1 MTKYFFT
8 LITLLSAFAV
18 QAQQTTDS
26 LAQALMNRAI
36 VVRNFGKSLPQEK
49 VYVHMD
55 NTSYYQ
61 GDKIWFQCY
70 VVTADKNHPTDLS
83 KTLYVEL
90 LNPEGDIIE
99 KHTLPIIN
107 GRAHGD
113 FSLVHLPFHS
123 GFYEVRAYTRY
134 MINFGDDTIFSRV
147 FPVFDLPEQVGNYTE
162 RKMTHMKSI
171 NAKYKVKR
179 DIEKREKSVNVKFYP
194 EGGNLVAGLSSRV
207 AFEATNA
214 NGTPIKV
221 EGKILKQDGSEAA
234 TFTVRHEGRGSFNY
248 TPALGDKAEVK
259 YGNRTFS
266 FDMPTIKEQGI
277 VMSVDNITSKDSVLV
292 TLHKSPELDL
302 PLIGA
307 ATISAG
313 KLSSFAMLSTKQ
325 ETPLKFS
332 IAKSDL
338 TAGVSRIV
346 ITTPEGDILADRL
359 IFTNPG
365 EVANIELRSD
375 KPSYQPYDPIKLDFN
390 ITDNEGKPVQT
401 TMSVAVRD
409 GDNCMESHTN
419 ILTDLLLMSEIKGYV
434 HRPAYY
440 FESDDEEHR
449 TALDELLM
457 VQGWRRYDWEVWSG
471 QAPFKLRYTPEQGIA
486 VNGTVLHY
494 SSNKPVSNIYLSSML
509 SLRDDPAALDGD
521 ENTKPSDN
529 THIGIVNV
537 DESGRFEF
545 TANVAGKWNLV
556 LGVTNDKNKA
566 KSSRILID
574 RGFSPK
580 PKSYKPFD
588 MQISSDSLPT
598 EKESLPQIVAD
609 TASDNGLINFT
620 EEEAAK
626 LLSERTHQIKE
637 VVVKSDDESH
647 EKRVYNARA
656 NAMKYYDI
664 ETELS
669 NFEDSG
675 ETINDIYQ
683 LLVALDDN
691 FFIERSANAIAP
703 ESVTDSAYKHS
714 WYLTYKTKEPLFIM
728 NYEQDHGDIPWWDAI
743 ELLAIKSIY
752 ISEDEETIMKWAD
765 PHKITQLEATRKY
778 SAVIF
783 IEMHPL
789 GKVPAKP
796 RRGVR
801 KTWINGYSTPVEF
814 YSPDYSLLPKD
825 ADYRRTL
832 YWNPNVATDNEGKA
846 SIEFYNNQSCR
857 NIDISAETLTKSG
870 GLGAVAK

>member
-1 MTKYFFT
+1 MKHFLTFIT
-8 LITLLSAFAV
+8 ILISISSF
-18 QAQQTTDS
+18 AQQATDS
-26 LAQALMNRAI
+26 LAEHLMQRAI
-36 VVRNFGKSLPQEK
+36 TIRNFGQSLPQEK

-70 VVTADKNHPTDLS
+70 VVTADKNEPTSLS

-90 LNPEGDIIE
+90 LNPEGDVIE
-99 KHTLPIIN
+99 KHTLPIVD
-107 GRAHGD
+107 GRCNGD

-123 GFYEVRAYTRY
+123 GFYEIRAFTRY

-147 FPVFDLPEQVGNYTE
+147 FPVFDLPEVVGDYAE

-171 NAKYKVKR
+171 NAKYKVNR
-179 DIEKREKSVNVKFYP
+179 EIEKREKSVNVKFYP
-194 EGGNLVAGLSSRV
+194 EGGNMVAGLPSRI

-221 EGKILKQDGSEAA
+221 EGKILSAAGNQVA
-234 TFTVRHEGRGSFNY
+234 TFKVNHEGRGSFTY
-248 TPALGDKAEVK
+248 TPNIGDKAEVR
-259 YGNRTFS
+259 YGDKTFS
-266 FDMPTIKEQGI
+266 FELPEIKEQGFVI
-277 VMSVDNITSKDSVLV
+277 NVDNISSQDSLFV
-292 TLHKSPELDL
+292 TLQKTPGLEL

-313 KLSSFAMLSTKQ
+313 KLSSFAMLDTQQNS
-325 ETPLKFS
+325 PLRFS
-332 IAKSDL
+332 IAKSEL
-338 TAGVSRIV
+338 PSGVSRIV
-346 ITTPEGDILADRL
+346 ISSPEGNILADRL
-359 IFTNPG
+359 FFAHSG
-365 EVANIELRSD
+365 DVANIQIHSD
-375 KPSYQPYDPIKLDFN
+375 KTSYEPYDAVKLDFN
-390 ITDNEGKPVQT
+390 ITDDEGKPVET

-409 GDNCMESHTN
+409 GDNCLESHTN

-440 FESDDEEHR
+440 FEADDIEHR

-457 VQGWRRYDWEVWSG
+457 VQGWRRYDWDTWSG
-471 QAPFKLRYTPEQGIA
+471 QKPFKLRYTPEQGIS
-486 VNGTVLHY
+486 VNGTVLNY
-494 SSNKPVSNIYLSSML
+494 TSNKPVSNIYLSSML
-509 SLRDDPAALDGD
+509 SLRDDPAATDGD

-537 DESGRFEF
+537 GEDGRFEF
-545 TANVAGKWNLV
+545 TTGVTGKWNLV

-580 PKSYKPFD
+580 PKNYRVSD
-588 MQISSDSLPT
+588 MQISSDNISSNKEDLP
-598 EKESLPQIVAD
+598 PIVAD

-620 EEEAAK
+620 EEEASK

-637 VVVKSDDESH
+637 VVVTGEEESH
-647 EKRVYNARA
+647 EKMVYKARA

-683 LLVALDDN
+683 LLSALDDN
-691 FFIERSANAIAP
+691 FFIERSENAIAP
-703 ESVTDSAYKHS
+703 KSITDSEYKHS
-714 WYLTYKTKEPLFIM
+714 WFLTYKTKEPLFII
-728 NYEQDHGDIPWWDAI
+728 NYQQDHGDIPWWDAI

-765 PHKITQLEATRKY
+765 PHKISQLEATRRY

-801 KTWINGYSTPVEF
+801 KTWIDGYSTPVEF

-825 ADYRRTL
+825 EDYRRTL
-832 YWNPNVATDNEGKA
+832 YWNPIVKTDGDGKA
-846 SIEFYNNQSCR
+846 TVEFYNNSSCR

>member
-1 MTKYFFT
+1 MKHFFS
-8 LITLLSAFAV
+8 LIALFLSITAFA
-18 QAQQTTDS
+18 QPATDS
-26 LAQALMNRAI
+26 LAEHLMNRAI
-36 VVRNFGKSLPQEK
+36 TIRNFGRSLPQEK

-70 VVTADKNHPTDLS
+70 VVTADKNEPTSLS

-90 LNPEGDIIE
+90 LNPEGDVIE
-99 KHTLPIIN
+99 KHTLPIVE
-107 GRAHGD
+107 GRCHGD

-123 GFYEVRAYTRY
+123 GFYELRAYTRY
-134 MINFGDDTIFSRV
+134 MINFGEETIFSRV
-147 FPVFDLPEQVGNYTE
+147 FPVFDLPETEGDYTE

-171 NAKYKVKR
+171 SAKYRVNR
-179 DIEKREKSVNVKFYP
+179 EIEKREKSVNVKFYP
-194 EGGNLVAGLSSRV
+194 EGGNLVAGLPSHV

-214 NGTPIKV
+214 NGTPINV
-221 EGKILKQDGSEAA
+221 EGKIISATGAEVA
-234 TFTVRHEGRGSFNY
+234 TFSVRHEGRGSFTY
-248 TPALGDKAEVK
+248 TPSSGDKAEVK

-266 FDMPTIKEQGI
+266 FDLPQMKAQGI
-277 VMSVDNITSKDSVLV
+277 VMAVDNTTSQDSVYV
-292 TLHKSPELDL
+292 TLHKSPELEL
-302 PLIGA
+302 PLVGA

-313 KLSSFAMLSTKQ
+313 KLSSFSMLNTSQDNSLRFT
-325 ETPLKFS
+325 
-332 IAKSDL
+332 IAKNELPS
-338 TAGVSRIV
+338 GVSRIV
-346 ITTPEGDILADRL
+346 ITNPAGEVLADRL
-359 IFTNPG
+359 IFAHTG
-365 EVANIELRSD
+365 DVANINIQSD
-375 KPSYQPYDPIKLDFN
+375 KPIYEPYEAVKLDFN
-390 ITDNEGKPVQT
+390 ITDKDGKPIET
-401 TMSVAVRD
+401 SMSLAVRD
-409 GDNCMESHTN
+409 GDNCLESHTN
-419 ILTDLLLMSEIKGYV
+419 IMTDLLLMSEIKGYV
-434 HRPAYY
+434 HRPTYY
-440 FESDDEEHR
+440 FEADDEAHR
-449 TALDELLM
+449 IALDELLM
-457 VQGWRRYDWEVWSG
+457 VQGWRRYDWGVWAG
-471 QAPFKLRYTPEQGIA
+471 TQPFKLRYTPEQGIA
-486 VNGTVLHY
+486 VNGTVLNY
-494 SSNKPVSNIYLSSML
+494 TSDKPVSNIYLSSML
-509 SLRDDPAALDGD
+509 SLHDDPAATDGD

-529 THIGIVNV
+529 THIGIVTV
-537 DESGRFEF
+537 GEDGRFEF
-545 TANVAGKWNLV
+545 TANVVGKWNLV
-556 LGVTNDKNKA
+556 LGVTNDKSKA

-580 PKSYKPFD
+580 PKSYKVSD
-588 MQISSDSLPT
+588 MQISSDNLSSN
-598 EKESLPQIVAD
+598 KEELPQIVAD

-637 VVVKSDDESH
+637 VVVKSDDESQ
-647 EKRVYNARA
+647 EKRIYNARA

-691 FFIERSANAIAP
+691 FFVERSENAIAP
-703 ESVTDSAYKHS
+703 QSVTDSEYKHS
-714 WYLTYKTKEPLFIM
+714 WFLTYKTKEPLFII
-728 NYEQDHGDIPWWDAI
+728 NYQPDHGDIPWWDAI

-765 PHKITQLEATRKY
+765 PHKISQLEATRKY

-825 ADYRRTL
+825 EDYRRTL
-832 YWNPNVATDNEGKA
+832 YWNPNVKTDSEGKA
-846 SIEFYNNQSCR
+846 TVEFYNNGSCR

-870 GLGAVAK
+870 GLGAVSR

>member
-1 MTKYFFT
+1 MKQI
-8 LITLLSAFAV
+8 LTLLILLVSISTY
-18 QAQQTTDS
+18 AQQPADS
-26 LAQALMNRAI
+26 LAEHLMNKAI
-36 VVRNFGKSLPQEK
+36 TIRNFGQSLPQEK

-70 VVTADKNHPTDLS
+70 VVTADKNEPTNLS

-90 LNPEGDIIE
+90 LNPEGDVIE
-99 KHTLPIIN
+99 KHTLPIID
-107 GRAHGD
+107 GRCNGD

-123 GFYEVRAYTRY
+123 GFYEIRAFTRY
-134 MINFGDDTIFSRV
+134 MINFGDETIFSRV
-147 FPVFDLPEQVGNYTE
+147 FPVFDLPEVVGNYTE

-171 NAKYKVKR
+171 DAKYRVNR
-179 DIEKREKSVNVKFYP
+179 EIEKREKSVNVKFYP
-194 EGGNLVAGLSSRV
+194 EGGNMVAGLPSRV

-221 EGKILKQDGSEAA
+221 EGKIISSTGDQVA
-234 TFTVRHEGRGSFNY
+234 TFAVRHEGRGSFIY
-248 TPALGDKAEVK
+248 TPTSGDKAEVK
-259 YGNRTFS
+259 YGNKTFS
-266 FDMPTIKEQGI
+266 FDLPEIKEQGI
-277 VMSVDNITSKDSVLV
+277 VMNVDNISSPDSVFV
-292 TLHKSPELDL
+292 TLHKTPELEL
-302 PLIGA
+302 PLVGA
-307 ATISAG
+307 TTISGG
-313 KLSSFAMLSTKQ
+313 KLSNFAMLNANQTS
-325 ETPLKFS
+325 PLRFS
-332 IAKSDL
+332 IAKNELSS
-338 TAGVSRIV
+338 GVSRIV
-346 ITTPEGDILADRL
+346 ISDPAGSILADRL
-359 IFTNPG
+359 IFAHSG
-365 EVANIELRSD
+365 EVAHIKIQSD
-375 KPSYQPYDPIKLDFN
+375 KSAYEPYEAVQLNFD
-390 ITDNEGKPVQT
+390 ITDKEGKPIET

-409 GDNCMESHTN
+409 GDNCLESRNN

-434 HRPAYY
+434 HRPDYY
-440 FESDDEEHR
+440 FESDDEAHR

-457 VQGWRRYDWEVWSG
+457 VQGWRRYDWDVWSG
-471 QAPFKLRYTPEQGIA
+471 QKPFKLRYTPEQGIS
-486 VNGTVLHY
+486 VNGTVLNY

-509 SLRDDPAALDGD
+509 SLRDDPAATDGD

-537 DESGRFEF
+537 GEDGRFEF
-545 TANVAGKWNLV
+545 TTGVTGKWNLV

-580 PKSYKPFD
+580 PKSYKVSD
-588 MQISSDSLPT
+588 MQISSDSISSN
-598 EKESLPQIVAD
+598 KDDIPQIVAD

-637 VVVKSDDESH
+637 VVVKSEDESQ
-647 EKRVYNARA
+647 EKRIYNARA
-656 NAMKYYDI
+656 NSMKYYDI

-683 LLVALDDN
+683 LLAALDDN
-691 FFIERSANAIAP
+691 FFVERSENAIAP
-703 ESVTDSAYKHS
+703 QSLTDSEYKHS
-714 WYLTYKTKEPLFIM
+714 WFLTYKTKEPLFII
-728 NYEQDHGDIPWWDAI
+728 NYQQDHGDIPWWDAI

-765 PHKITQLEATRKY
+765 PHKISQFEATRRY

-801 KTWINGYSTPVEF
+801 KTWIDGYSTPVEF

-825 ADYRRTL
+825 EDYRRTL
-832 YWNPNVATDNEGKA
+832 YWNPNVKTDGDGKA
-846 SIEFYNNQSCR
+846 TVEFYNNSSCR
-857 NIDISAETLTKSG
+857 NIDISAETLTQSG
-870 GLGAVAK
+870 GLGAVSR

>member
-1 MTKYFFT
+1 MKRFLT
-8 LITLLSAFAV
+8 LIALFASV
-18 QAQQTTDS
+18 VSYAQQATDS
-26 LAQALMNRAI
+26 LAGHLMNKAI
-36 VVRNFGKSLPQEK
+36 TISNFGKSLPQEK

-70 VVTADKNHPTDLS
+70 VVTADRNEPTNLS

-99 KHTLPIIN
+99 KHTLPIVD
-107 GRAHGD
+107 GRCNGD

-123 GFYEVRAYTRY
+123 GFYEIRAFTRY
-134 MINFGDDTIFSRV
+134 MINFGDETIFSRV
-147 FPVFDLPEQVGNYTE
+147 FPVFDVPEEVGNYTE

-171 NAKYKVKR
+171 NAKYRVNR
-179 DIEKREKSVNVKFYP
+179 EIERREKSVNVKFYP
-194 EGGNLVAGLSSRV
+194 EGGNAVLGLPSRI

-214 NGTPIKV
+214 NGTPINID
-221 EGKILKQDGSEAA
+221 GKIISAA
-234 TFTVRHEGRGSFNY
+234 GAEVASFDVRHEGRGSFIY
-248 TPALGDKAEVK
+248 TPTVGDKAEVR
-259 YGNRTFS
+259 YGDKKFTF
-266 FDMPTIKEQGI
+266 DLPEPKAQGI
-277 VMSVDNITSKDSVLV
+277 VMNVDNISSQDSVYI
-292 TLHKSPELDL
+292 TLHKTPELEL
-302 PLIGA
+302 PLVGVT
-307 ATISAG
+307 TISAG
-313 KLSSFAMLSTKQ
+313 KLSSFAMLNTEQAQTVS
-325 ETPLKFS
+325 FS
-332 IAKSDL
+332 ISKSEL
-338 TAGVSRIV
+338 PSGVSRIV
-346 ITTPEGDILADRL
+346 VSDPAGNILSDRL
-359 IFTNPG
+359 IFAHSG
-365 EVANIELRSD
+365 EVANIKIQSD
-375 KPSYQPYDPIKLDFN
+375 KASYEPYDAVTLDFN
-390 ITDNEGKPVQT
+390 ITDNEGNPVET

-409 GDNCMESHTN
+409 GDNCLESHTN

-434 HRPAYY
+434 HRPAFY
-440 FESDDEEHR
+440 FEADDQDHR

-457 VQGWRRYDWEVWSG
+457 VQGWRRYDWDVWSG
-471 QAPFKLRYTPEQGIA
+471 QKPFKLRYTPEQGIS
-486 VNGTVLHY
+486 VNGTVLNY
-494 SSNKPVSNIYLSSML
+494 TSNKPVSNIYLSSML
-509 SLRDDPAALDGD
+509 SLRDDPAATDGD

-537 DESGRFEF
+537 GEDGRFEF
-545 TANVAGKWNLV
+545 TTGVTGKWNLV

-580 PKSYKPFD
+580 PKNYKVSD
-588 MQISSDSLPT
+588 MQISSDNIASNKG
-598 EKESLPQIVAD
+598 ELPQIVAD

-637 VVVKSDDESH
+637 VVVKSEDESP
-647 EKRVYNARA
+647 EKLIYKARA

-664 ETELS
+664 ESELS
-669 NFEDSG
+669 NFEDEG

-683 LLVALDDN
+683 LLAALDDN
-691 FFIERSANAIAP
+691 FFVERSENAIAP
-703 ESVTDSAYKHS
+703 KSVTDSEYKHS
-714 WYLTYKTKEPLFIM
+714 WYLTYKTKEPLFII
-728 NYEQDHGDIPWWDAI
+728 NYQQDHGDIPWWDAI

-765 PHKITQLEATRKY
+765 PHKITQFEATRRY

-801 KTWINGYSTPVEF
+801 KTWIDGYSTPVEF

-825 ADYRRTL
+825 EDYRRTL
-832 YWNPNVATDNEGKA
+832 YWNPNVKTNGEGKA
-846 SIEFYNNQSCR
+846 TVEFYNNGSCR

-870 GLGAVAK
+870 GLGAISK